1 MSTYY
6 LGVDTG
12 GTFTDYV
19 EIDQDGRVHFEK
31 TFSTPKNPDEAILN
45 VLDQVANGR
54 RQSRSD
60 LLSSTLRFS
69 HGTTVSTNAL
79 IERKG
84 ARVGLITTAGFEDTL
99 LIARGGMGRTGGLPY
114 LQAMD
119 FIHTEKP
126 EQLVEKSRIVGV
138 SERISSSGAILMP
151 LNEAEVIHA
160 VDHLL
165 NEGVESIAICLLWSF
180 RNPDHE
186 NRIRELIRELA
197 PDIPLSLS
205 CEISPGIGEFERTV
219 TTVINAFIGPVMDRY
234 IGSLAQ
240 ALKEA
245 GYERQLQVMKSSG
258 GLLNPEEVQKQAVST
273 INSGP
278 IGGLVAARHLGS
290 LLGYENI
297 ITADMGGT
305 SFDVGLIA
313 DGQFEEERS
322 PFVDQG
328 LPVQIPAIKVV
339 TIGAGGGSIAWTDG
353 TRLMVG
359 PKSAGSV
366 PGPACYKN
374 GGDEPTVTD
383 ALVALGIIDPTTFFG
398 GRYELNR
405 DASLEAIRKKVAEP
419 LGLDVLA
426 AAAGIFEVVTAKMSD
441 LIRKVTVESGYDPR
455 TFCLMAYGGATG
467 AHCAAFAGH
476 LGINNV
482 VVPYT
487 APVFS
492 AFGIAFSDI
501 LYTYSQSHPIT
512 LENAQVVSEVGTREL
527 KGLAKRAAVD
537 LDHLEL
543 NASDV
548 LFHYK
553 IDLRYQ
559 GQMNEVTISWP
570 RATIDASD
578 MSAIV
583 HQFESIYEQKFGV
596 GTTRKES
603 RLELINFRLDVINV
617 TEKPALANRIAEPEA
632 SGPHTNKTRKVYV
645 HGRGEVDADVVPF
658 REISSG
664 QRINGPAIIERDD
677 TTLWITLG
685 SWARIDEYGNTFI
698 HRVETEV

>member
-19 EIDQDGRVHFEK
+19 EIDQDGRVYFDK

-45 VLDQVANGR
+45 VLDQVAGAR
-54 RQSRSD
+54 GQSRSD
-60 LLSSTLRFS
+60 LLSSTVRFS

-138 SERISSSGAILMP
+138 AERISSSGEVLMP
-151 LNEAEVIHA
+151 LDEDEVIRA

-165 NEGVESIAICLLWSF
+165 SEGVESIAVCFLWSF
-180 RNPDHE
+180 RNSEHE
-186 NRIRELIRELA
+186 RRVREIIRARSA
-197 PDIPLSLS
+197 NIPLSLS
-205 CEISPGIGEFERTV
+205 SEISPGIGEFERTV

-240 ALKEA
+240 ALKA
-245 GYERQLQVMKSSG
+245 SGYERELQVMKSSG
-258 GLLNPEEVQKQAVST
+258 GLLNPEEVQQQAVST

-278 IGGLVAARHLGS
+278 IGGLVAARHLGG

-322 PFVDQG
+322 PYVDHG

-383 ALVALGIIDPTTFFG
+383 ALVALGIIDPSTFFG
-398 GRYELNR
+398 GRYELDRN
-405 DASLEAIRKKVAEP
+405 ASLEAIRRQIAEP
-419 LGLDVLA
+419 LGLDVAA

-487 APVFS
+487 GPVFS

-512 LENAQVVSEVGTREL
+512 LDQAQEVADVGTREL
-527 KGLAKRAAVD
+527 KGLVSRAVVD
-537 LDHLEL
+537 LERLDLG
-543 NASDV
+543 AADV

-559 GQMNEVTISWP
+559 GQMNEVTITWP
-570 RATIDASD
+570 RGIIEVADLAE
-578 MSAIV
+578 IV
-583 HQFESIYEQKFGV
+583 HQFESIYEQKFGA

-603 RLELINFRLDVINV
+603 RLELINFRLDVIRV
-617 TEKPALANRIAEPEA
+617 TEKPPLATHSTTPEA
-632 SGPHTNKTRKVYV
+632 SQARQTRKVYV
-645 HGRGEVDADVVPF
+645 HGRGEVDTEVVLF
-658 REISSG
+658 RQLSPG

-677 TTLWITLG
+677 TTLWITPG
-685 SWARIDEYGNTFI
+685 SWARTDEYGNTFI
-698 HRVETEV
+698 HRVEAEV

>member
-19 EIDQDGRVHFEK
+19 EIDQDGRVYFDK

-45 VLDQVANGR
+45 VLDQVAGDR
-54 RQSRSD
+54 GQTRSD
-60 LLSSTLRFS
+60 LLSSTMRFS

-126 EQLVEKSRIVGV
+126 EQLIEKSRIVGV
-138 SERISSSGAILMP
+138 SERVSSSGEVLMP
-151 LNEAEVIHA
+151 LDENEAVRA
-160 VDHLL
+160 VDYLL
-165 NEGVESIAICLLWSF
+165 DEGVESIAICFLWSF
-180 RNPDHE
+180 LNSAHE
-186 NRIRELIRELA
+186 RRFREIIRQRA
-197 PDIPLSLS
+197 PTVPLSLS
-205 CEISPGIGEFERTV
+205 SEISPGIGEFERTV

-234 IGSLAQ
+234 VGALAQ
-240 ALKEA
+240 ALKDA
-245 GYERQLQVMKSSG
+245 GYQRQLQVMKSSG

-278 IGGLVAARHLGS
+278 IGGLVAARHLGG
-290 LLGYENI
+290 LLGYQNI

-328 LPVQIPAIKVV
+328 MPVQIPAIKVV

-398 GRYELNR
+398 GRYELDR
-405 DASLEAIRKKVAEP
+405 AASLEAIRKKIAEP
-419 LGLDVLA
+419 LGLEVPA

-487 APVFS
+487 GPVFS

-512 LENAQVVSEVGTREL
+512 LDRAEVVSEVGTREL
-527 KGLAKRAAVD
+527 KNLASRAAID
-537 LDHLEL
+537 LDRLEL
-543 NASDV
+543 SASDV

-570 RATIDASD
+570 RSAIDAD
-578 MSAIV
+578 ELPEIV
-583 HQFESIYEQKFGV
+583 HQFEAIYEQKFG
-596 GTTRKES
+596 TASTRKES
-603 RLELINFRLDVINV
+603 RLELINFRLDVISV
-617 TEKPALANRIAEPEA
+617 TEKPVLATQIFA
-632 SGPHTNKTRKVYV
+632 SDTSRTRKTRKVYV
-645 HGRGEVDADVVPF
+645 HGRGEVDAEVVPF
-658 REISSG
+658 RELSPG

-677 TTLWITLG
+677 TTLWITPG

-698 HRVETEV
+698 HRVEAEV